1 MFEKVSFKTKLVLQE
16 LLCTTF
22 YLRFESYSR
31 NTVVGKQQQK
41 QVFDF
46 FFFFL
51 NSLEN
56 ASLAR

>member
-46 FFFFL
+46 FFFL
-51 NSLEN
+51 IVW
-56 ASLAR
+56 RMHR